1 MVKTNPSINKSDV
14 RQCIGRWVALLSAKT
29 LVRYLTLGLPRLL
42 YCILKRSDI
51 GQDCCKVPYIGQNG
65 RMIWFIAMN
74 QFVLNSHDLIPA

>member
-51 GQDCCKVPYIGQNG
+51 DQDCCKVPYIALAK
-65 RMIWFIAMN
+65 MA
-74 QFVLNSHDLIPA
+74 A

>member
-51 GQDCCKVPYIGQNG
+51 GQDCCKMPYMGK
-65 RMIWFIAMN
+65 MA
-74 QFVLNSHDLIPA
+74 A